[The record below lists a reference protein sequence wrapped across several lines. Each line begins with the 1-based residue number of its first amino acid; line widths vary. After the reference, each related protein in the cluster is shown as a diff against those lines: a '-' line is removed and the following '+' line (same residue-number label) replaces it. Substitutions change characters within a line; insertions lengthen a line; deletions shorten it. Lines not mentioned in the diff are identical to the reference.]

1 MDTALQRYT
10 AFLKTVELEIFSKA
24 ADALQYSQPAVS
36 RMIKGLE
43 DEYGVALLR
52 RSSKKVCL
60 TAEGEALLPYI
71 MDICQTTRLMQERVN
86 ALGDLKNG
94 TLRIGVLTNISTHWL
109 PGVIQ
114 RFHQDYP
121 AINYEMLD
129 GDGHSIQTWIAEGRI
144 DCGILPLPIHD
155 KLDTV
160 PLFSETFFA
169 VLPTNHPLCRRDMLS
184 VSNFA
189 DMPFILPEKGGNT
202 TISDYLSEHGIKPD
216 IRLVTWEDY
225 TVLRMVES
233 GVGASILSE
242 TILANTQADIIAKPL
257 DPPLH
262 RDIVFAAKNIKSAPP
277 LVRRFM
283 DYLG

>member
-10 AFLKTVELEIFSKA
+10 AFLKTVEFESFSKA

-71 MDICQTTRLMQERVN
+71 MDICQTTRLMKESVD
-86 ALGDLKNG
+86 ALNSLKCG
-94 TLRIGVLTNISTHWL
+94 TLRIGVLANISTHWL
-109 PGVIQ
+109 PGVIR

-121 AINYEMLD
+121 SISYELLD
-129 GDGHSIQTWIAEGRI
+129 GDGRSIQAWIMDGRV
-144 DCGILPLPIHD
+144 DCGILPLPVCD
-155 KLDTV
+155 KLDTQH
-160 PLFSETFFA
+160 LFRETFFV
-169 VLPTNHPLCRRDMLS
+169 VLPTNHQLRHKDTISAYSLA
-184 VSNFA
+184 NA
-189 DMPFILPEKGGNT
+189 PFILPEKGGNT

-233 GVGASILSE
+233 GVGTSILSE

-277 LVRRFM
+277 LVKRFM